1 MYVETDAG
9 AGKRHRAQRR
19 AAKAGGWQVWA
30 PSRWTTPCNGIGGGE
45 RVWKRGVVM
54 TKDY

>member
-9 AGKRHRAQRR
+9 AGKTHRAQRQ